1 MMNKTEK
8 IGVAVMICCT
18 IAGFLACIAN
28 SHLNPLTWLLCLL
41 PVTVGITTLFWS
53 DDKDDD
59 E

>member
-1 MMNKTEK
+1 
-8 IGVAVMICCT
+8 MICCT

-28 SHLNPLTWLLCLL
+28 NHLNPLTWLLCLL
-41 PVTVGITTLFWS
+41 PITVGITALLWS